1 MSESESIKVIADPTA
16 NRGER
21 KKDMTIE
28 KIIEKLENECDRQMK
43 KGRESNGVSNVVKE
57 WYKEIR
63 DCDKYDKLEES
74 YNKIFGMLYGLYGTY
89 FITETELAETI
100 KELFGIWK
108 ETQEKILTPG
118 KEKAYNIS

>member
-1 MSESESIKVIADPTA
+1 
-16 NRGER
+16 
-21 KKDMTIE
+21 MTIE

-43 KGRESNGVSNVVKE
+43 KGRKSNGVSNVVKE

-74 YNKIFGMLYGLYGTY
+74 YNKIFGTLYGLYGTY
-89 FITETELAETI
+89 FITETELNETI

-118 KEKAYNIS
+118 KEKAYNIP